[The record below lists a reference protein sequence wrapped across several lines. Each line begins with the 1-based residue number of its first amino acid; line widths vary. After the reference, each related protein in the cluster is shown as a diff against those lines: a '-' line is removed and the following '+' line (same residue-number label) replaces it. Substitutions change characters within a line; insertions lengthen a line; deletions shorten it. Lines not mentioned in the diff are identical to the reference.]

1 MLSYTSELISG
12 KLVRRY
18 KRFLADI
25 LLNDGRVV
33 TAHCTNSGTMKSCLE
48 EGAAVYLS
56 PANDPKRKTQFTWEM
71 IFINNSWIGVN
82 TLLPNKL
89 IFDAIKKG
97 AIHQLQGYPIIKREV
112 KFDDSR
118 FDIYLENNSEQCY
131 VEVKNVSMKVG
142 SNALFPDAVTAR
154 GRKHLDTLVKVKQAG
169 MRAVMVYV
177 IQRTDIDCFGIAAD
191 IDPNYYSA
199 FQNALKHG
207 VEVIPIQVKVSPLE
221 VGILKQLPFI

>member
-221 VGILKQLPFI
+221 VGILKQLPLI